1 MKPCL
6 SCEPKPDN
14 QEGKWGLPR
23 KTVKQATSAI
33 SFSADLELFRH
44 YEGNK

>member
-6 SCEPKPDN
+6 SCGPKPGN
-14 QEGKWGLPR
+14 QEGKWGFPR
-23 KTVKQATSAI
+23 KTVKQATSTI
-33 SFSADLELFRH
+33 PFSADLELFRR